1 MGKSQEITP
10 ARISEEETNAVQ
22 AEAKKIYHL
31 LNMKGV
37 TRSEFI
43 IQQGVPYFIET
54 NTTPGLSAE
63 SIIPKQ
69 VREAGLTLSQFFDI
83 LIQNAFAKK

>member
-1 MGKSQEITP
+1 
-10 ARISEEETNAVQ
+10 
-22 AEAKKIYHL
+22 
-31 LNMKGV
+31 MKGV